1 MGSPLSPLSVFKHTP
16 NFFGTLQIVMI
27 YHDNHNTTL
36 EKTKT
41 KTILTHLNSSMVTFK
56 QFNGLKSSIRAP
68 YFVSYSRGGTWVNF
82 WVGMCHPGLQ
92 IGTPF

>member
-1 MGSPLSPLSVFKHTP
+1 MGSPLSPLSVFEHTP

-36 EKTKT
+36 HGKNENQNYP
-41 KTILTHLNSSMVTFK
+41 HTFK

-82 WVGMCHPGLQ
+82 WVGMCRPGLQ